1 MKFDFSRILYMYI
14 YTYVVFLECHDDVVK
29 IIKLCAQYGLV
40 CIPFGGG
47 TSVSGASS
55 CPANERRIIISL
67 DTSQMNSIL
76 WIDRENLIA
85 CCEAGIIGQD
95 LEKQLRL
102 HGLTSGH
109 EPDSY
114 EFSRYAIFYYNE
126 KNFYLSSFFHFYVKN
141 KSKF

>member
-1 MKFDFSRILYMYI
+1 MF
-14 YTYVVFLECHDDVVK
+14 VFLECHDDVVK

-55 CPANERRIIISL
+55 CPANERRTIISL

-126 KNFYLSSFFHFYVKN
+126 KKFYFSFFFHFYVKN